1 MLILFINFFILI
13 SLIDS
18 SPSAIDGTALTF
30 EVEDN
35 DKMCFYEYFKHTK
48 NYIWTFKV
56 ISGGNH
62 DIDATVESPNGKI
75 LYKKTKKRQDQF
87 DFESTWGVYTFCFSN
102 EFSTV
107 THKTIYMELR
117 PAELESLA
125 EEGGKKK
132 ISSAN
137 TLIEDRLESIH
148 SANSQIVEEQVHY
161 KLNEAEG
168 RHSAE
173 RLNMMVQIYAFG
185 QAIGILITGLGQVLI
200 LKTFFQDGRPSSA
213 YMKT

>member
-1 MLILFINFFILI
+1 MRILYVIFCFII
-13 SLIDS
+13 SSVDS
-18 SPSAIDGTALTF
+18 SPSAEDGTALTF

-48 NYIWTFKV
+48 NYVWTYKV

-75 LYKKTKKRQDQF
+75 LYKEKKKRQDQF
-87 DFESTWGVYTFCFSN
+87 DFESTWGVFTFCFSN

-125 EEGGKKK
+125 EESGKKK
-132 ISSAN
+132 VSSAN

-148 SANSQIVEEQVHY
+148 ASNSRVVELQVHY

-185 QAIGILITGLGQVLI
+185 QAIGILITGLGQVVI
-200 LKTFFQDGRPSSA
+200 LKTFFQDGRPS
-213 YMKT
+213 YIKT